1 MKDRLCVFCSSS
13 EDLEN
18 KYYQLAEEFVY
29 GMFKYNFDLI
39 HGGGS
44 IGIMGVLLRTAVAKQ
59 IDVIGVVPEKLNR
72 SNIVDDKLQTLVVTK
87 DMKDRKEYLRENSS
101 AFIALP
107 GGFGTLE
114 EILEVITLK
123 QLKYHNKPI
132 VFLNAFGYFDNLLK
146 QFDFMFENNFAVRD
160 YRNLYFVAESSTEA
174 LEYIYNYKPENIYD
188 KYLKE

>member
-39 HGGGS
+39 HGGGN
-44 IGIMGVLLRTAVAKQ
+44 IGIMGALLRTAVTKQ

-72 SNIVDDKLQTLVVTK
+72 NNIVDNKLQTLVVTK